1 MKNKIFDPTMIRFI
15 IVGVINTI
23 VGTGTMFLA
32 YNLFG
37 CSYWVSS
44 AANYVVGGIVSFFLN
59 KFFTF
64 KNNEKSW
71 GQVFRFIL
79 TIAGCYLVAYGIAKP
94 LALWALDEICIVK
107 ICDWINVTAT
117 AETVKKIQEN
127 VAMGIG
133 MCLFV
138 ALNYFTQRF
147 FVFKEKKEK

>member
-1 MKNKIFDPTMIRFI
+1 MIRFI
-15 IVGVINTI
+15 MVGVINTI

-32 YNLFG
+32 YNLLG

-64 KNNEKSW
+64 KNKERSW
-71 GQVFRFIL
+71 GQVLRFIL
-79 TIAGCYLVAYGIAKP
+79 TIAGCYLIAYGIAKP
-94 LALWALDEICIVK
+94 IALWALDESCIVK
-107 ICDWINVTAT
+107 ICDLINVSAT
-117 AETVKKIQEN
+117 AETINKIQEN

-138 ALNYFTQRF
+138 VLNYFTQRF
-147 FVFKEKKEK
+147 FVFKEKKQ